1 MNNSSYNIRNYQAE
15 DFHDLV
21 RMNRAAEKEA
31 PAGRCI
37 SPQALTEYLNRPGC
51 DPQRDLFVVETADSL
66 AGFLDLTPELEIRRA
81 ILDCWI
87 QSEHRRRGLGRELL
101 SRTMRR
107 AAELGLT
114 VVQTHVVEENT
125 AARSTLSRLG
135 FQYVHR
141 FLEMRLDMA
150 VINWQDVDRAPLSC
164 RYLRR
169 GEEDKLALLQN
180 RCFAGSWGYNPNTA
194 ATITNRL
201 NLSHTSPQDVVL
213 TCDGDNA
220 VGYCWTETKDAKEKS
235 GRISMIGTEPD
246 YRGRGLGKRVLL
258 AGLTYLKNKGVTVVD
273 LTVDSENTV
282 AYNLYRS
289 IGFSVVSSTLW
300 YEKAISQDTEAR

>member
-1 MNNSSYNIRNYQAE
+1 MNDSPYIIRNYQAE
-15 DFHDLV
+15 DFHSLI
-21 RMNRAAEKEA
+21 RINMAAEKEA
-31 PAGRCI
+31 PAGRCV
-37 SPQALTEYLNRPGC
+37 SPQAVAEHMNRPGYN
-51 DPQRDLFVVETADSL
+51 PQRDLFIVETAGSL

-194 ATITNRL
+194 STITYRL
-201 NLSHTSPQDVVL
+201 NLSHIPSQDVVL
-213 TCDGDNA
+213 IYDGDNA
-220 VGYCWTETKDAKEKS
+220 IGYCWTELKDGEEKS